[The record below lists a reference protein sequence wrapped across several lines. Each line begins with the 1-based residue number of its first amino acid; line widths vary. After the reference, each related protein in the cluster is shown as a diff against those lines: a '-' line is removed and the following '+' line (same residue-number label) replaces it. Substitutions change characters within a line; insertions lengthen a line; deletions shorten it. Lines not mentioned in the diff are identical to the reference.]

1 MSAASFVEGPA
12 VSSEIAPEIALVV
25 PADRI
30 AGGNSG
36 RLRDGGSEIAASEKS
51 VGSRFETRLRAICSF
66 VCLRDL
72 RKLGAMY
79 PRVDRLSEQ

>member
-1 MSAASFVEGPA
+1 M
-12 VSSEIAPEIALVV
+12 SSEIAPEIALVV

-66 VCLRDL
+66 VSLLRRSAKAGSDVSTC
-72 RKLGAMY
+72 RSSFGAVSPEFRPEY
-79 PRVDRLSEQ
+79 